1 MKKKNKEVMERQR
14 LGIRDWG
21 LEKTKKE
28 EYMERIFSKDLVFSK
43 AFLAAAILVAAAF
56 SMVVIM
62 YGVDTIIPKAHDTF
76 HDVRH
81 VLGMPCH

>member
-1 MKKKNKEVMERQR
+1 
-14 LGIRDWG
+14 
-21 LEKTKKE
+21 
-28 EYMERIFSKDLVFSK
+28 MERIFSKDLVFSK
-43 AFLAAAILVAAAF
+43 AFLPALILVTVAL